1 MPGGFCSTGRN
12 RITGFER
19 MKKETYEMVFR
30 KVQALPGGVRIVQA
44 VGRVL
49 AYAAAGVYLMAV
61 GRKVYCQEKEA
72 AVLLTVVPAVSF
84 LLVSAFRKHYNA
96 KRPYELYGFVPLIKK
111 ETKGKSFPSRH
122 VFSIFVI
129 GSSVIWFYPM
139 AGTLVCL
146 SGCLLAAIRVV
157 TVVHFPMDVFAGALV
172 GILCGCIAG
181 GFYYLLA

>member
-139 AGTLVCL
+139 AGDRK
-146 SGCLLAAIRVV
+146 SVV
-157 TVVHFPMDVFAGALV
+157 
-172 GILCGCIAG
+172 
-181 GFYYLLA
+181 